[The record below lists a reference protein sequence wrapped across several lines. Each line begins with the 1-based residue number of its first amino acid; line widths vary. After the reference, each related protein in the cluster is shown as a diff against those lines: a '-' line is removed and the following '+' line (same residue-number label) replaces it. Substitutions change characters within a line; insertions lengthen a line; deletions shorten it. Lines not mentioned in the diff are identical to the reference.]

1 MKPAAT
7 GFLFGIV
14 VGGLLR
20 LLDREASGGS
30 GGSGGSGL
38 PMALAAMLAGIVI
51 VVLVVLVLVLVL
63 LVLLLRFL
71 RPVTAI
77 SFGGRAGLA
86 RNESR
91 LTGSSRRWWE
101 SSALSMPGGGGVGRA
116 LERRERPGLRSPTI
130 VCDPILCVGEYG
142 RQSAGAQTLRQTVC
156 AVVMLWKGVPLS
168 VCAQAPFAF
177 VALFILFFG
186 SPNSYTKYFVQMV

>member
-1 MKPAAT
+1 MKPVAT

-14 VGGLLR
+14 IGGLLR
-20 LLDREASGGS
+20 LFDREASGGS

-38 PMALAAMLAGIVI
+38 ATVLAAMLAGILT
-51 VVLVVLVLVLVL
+51 VVLVMLVLVL

-91 LTGSSRRWWE
+91 LTGSSRRW
-101 SSALSMPGGGGVGRA
+101 
-116 LERRERPGLRSPTI
+116 
-130 VCDPILCVGEYG
+130 
-142 RQSAGAQTLRQTVC
+142 
-156 AVVMLWKGVPLS
+156 
-168 VCAQAPFAF
+168 
-177 VALFILFFG
+177 
-186 SPNSYTKYFVQMV
+186 